1 MVLIRK
7 FFRFKIQMWKSVV
20 LDSAGHT
27 STIVYDHTDY
37 VQFLNARLRAMP
49 QARGSQA
56 ALAKFLGVQSSFL
69 SQVLSR
75 RAHLSRE
82 QAIRVAEYFCLAH
95 DEIRFFML
103 LVDAERAGSKTL
115 ENFYRA
121 ELQALLREREEVQER
136 IGVHEQLP
144 DEAQTVYYS
153 SWVYGAVHILSAL
166 PGTQT
171 VDAIAAHLRLPHEH
185 IAAVVDWL
193 KANDLVVQTPEG
205 RLNIGKGRIHIGRH
219 SRHVARHHA
228 NWRIKTLES
237 LERSTAADLHYTAF
251 LGISQEAMALLKEKL
266 MGFLQEIEPVI
277 GEAKEEKGVVLLLDL
292 FELN

>member
-1 MVLIRK
+1 M
-7 FFRFKIQMWKSVV
+7 

-27 STIVYDHTDY
+27 STVVYDHTDY
-37 VQFLNARLRAMP
+37 VHFLNARLKAMP

-69 SQVLSR
+69 SQVMSR

-82 QAIRVAEYFCLAH
+82 QAIRVGEFFALPY
-95 DEIRFFML
+95 DELRFFML

-115 ENFYRA
+115 ENFYRC
-121 ELQALLREREEVQER
+121 EMQALLREREEVQER
-136 IGVHEQLP
+136 IGVHEQLA

-171 VDAIAAHLRLPHEH
+171 VTAIAAHLRLPVEQ
-185 IAAVVDWL
+185 ITSVVAWL
-193 KANDLVVQTPEG
+193 KKNELVVEDSTG
-205 RLNIGKGRIHIGRH
+205 HLSIGKGRIHIGRH

-228 NWRIKTLES
+228 NWRIKTLEA
-237 LERSTAADLHYTAF
+237 LERSTPADLHYTAF
-251 LGISQEAMALLKEKL
+251 FGMSKEAMVLIKEKL
-266 MGFLQEIEPVI
+266 MSFLQDIEPVI
-277 GEAKEEKGVVLLLDL
+277 AESKEEKGVVLLLDL